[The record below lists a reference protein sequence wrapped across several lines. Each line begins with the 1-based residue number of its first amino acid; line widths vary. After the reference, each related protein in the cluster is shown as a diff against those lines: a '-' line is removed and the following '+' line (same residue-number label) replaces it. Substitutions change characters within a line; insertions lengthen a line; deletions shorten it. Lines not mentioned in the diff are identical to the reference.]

1 MLAFQTKTRMM
12 RDGGKEGRMEG
23 GGTGGWTDGGMEEE
37 NDSCSNIIRRTLEKL
52 EKLTSSLIKG

>member
-1 MLAFQTKTRMM
+1 M
-12 RDGGKEGRMEG
+12 DGGKEGRMEG